1 MKRNKQI
8 KQRVNIPVLMATKTM
23 KDYLASIP
31 TEEAD
36 QLKAAATIKAKAE
49 QGETFIIYKR
59 TDYWYFVPLE
69 YKTIAHESEV

>member
-1 MKRNKQI
+1 MKKNKQI

-36 QLKAAATIKAKAE
+36 QLKAAGDTLAVARHSGADKE
-49 QGETFIIYKR
+49 WVTF
-59 TDYWYFVPLE
+59 
-69 YKTIAHESEV
+69 

>member
-36 QLKAAATIKAKAE
+36 QLEGSGGHIGRCKAF
-49 QGETFIIYKR
+49 GR
-59 TDYWYFVPLE
+59 R
-69 YKTIAHESEV
+69 

>member
-1 MKRNKQI
+1 MKKTRQI

-36 QLKAAATIKAKAE
+36 QLKEDSGMYRI
-49 QGETFIIYKR
+49 GLL
-59 TDYWYFVPLE
+59 TDKDLDE
-69 YKTIAHESEV
+69 AMEIAQNEF